1 MKPVDINLERDRG
14 VNSMVLVSCFGNQID
29 AMVLN
34 INSEVEISFL
44 QN

>member
-1 MKPVDINLERDRG
+1 MKPVDINLERDGG
-14 VNSMVLVSCFGNQID
+14 VSNMVPVSCFGNKIN